1 MIEMIT
7 GEKPYKECKGQILSV
22 CDKII
27 NKVLPEC
34 FHKINNER
42 AKEFILKCLKPE
54 NERPS
59 AAELLEDPFL
69 NDTES
74 EENSHPAIYF
84 ENPIHNKSS
93 EIILL
98 EKNNKINEN
107 ILFDDFS
114 IGEKS
119 NFTYNVSN
127 DNRINKLDSFSNIM
141 ENNNNIN
148 NIELLKKNLNSN
160 TEKKEIET
168 EIYFILNEDQE
179 KNNLK
184 NINSDDIYKLI
195 LVKKKGENISKFNFN
210 YMLSTDT
217 IQGVINELAKRID
230 LNNDEI
236 KQCEKKLKIFVSEL
250 MEKEK
255 EKNELEQQINLI
267 NNCYEIFIKEYNDNI
282 KQIQE
287 LNQLYQEIKQNE
299 KDYSEE
305 EMIDID
311 NKMKI
316 LKQLK

>member
-1 MIEMIT
+1 M
-7 GEKPYKECKGQILSV
+7 
-22 CDKII
+22 
-27 NKVLPEC
+27 N
-34 FHKINNER
+34 
-42 AKEFILKCLKPE
+42 
-54 NERPS
+54 
-59 AAELLEDPFL
+59 
-69 NDTES
+69 
-74 EENSHPAIYF
+74 
-84 ENPIHNKSS
+84 
-93 EIILL
+93 
-98 EKNNKINEN
+98 
-107 ILFDDFS
+107 
-114 IGEKS
+114 
-119 NFTYNVSN
+119 SN
-127 DNRINKLDSFSNIM
+127 D
-141 ENNNNIN
+141 EN
-148 NIELLKKNLNSN
+148 
-160 TEKKEIET
+160 KEIET
-168 EIYFILNEDQE
+168 EIFFILNENEE
-179 KNNLK
+179 KSNLK
-184 NINSDDIYKLI
+184 NINTDDIYKII

>member
-74 EENSHPAIYF
+74 EENSHPAIYL
-84 ENPIHNKSS
+84 ENPVHNKSS

-98 EKNNKINEN
+98 DKNNKINDN

-168 EIYFILNEDQE
+168 EIYFILNDDQE

-236 KQCEKKLKIFVSEL
+236 KQCEKKLKSFVGEL

-267 NNCYEIFIKEYNDNI
+267 NNCYELFIKEYNDNL
-282 KQIQE
+282 KQIQD
-287 LNQLYQEIKQNE
+287 LNQLYLEIKQNE

>member
-27 NKVLPEC
+27 KKILPEC
-34 FHKINNER
+34 FHKINNEK

-74 EENSHPAIYF
+74 EENSHPAIYL
-84 ENPIHNKSS
+84 ENPVHNKSS

-98 EKNNKINEN
+98 DKNNKINEN
-107 ILFDDFS
+107 ILLDDFS

-119 NFTYNVSN
+119 NFTYNAPN
-127 DNRINKLDSFSNIM
+127 DAKLNKLDSFSNIID
-141 ENNNNIN
+141 NNIN

-160 TEKKEIET
+160 IENKEIET
-168 EIYFILNEDQE
+168 EISFILNEDEE
-179 KNNLK
+179 KSNLK
-184 NINSDDIYKLI
+184 NINTDDIYKII